1 MQQLSEDQI
10 EHFEREGDIVLRE
23 FFGRIQVDDRLNV
36 VRRAVRSMKPP
47 ARGEPQRLACGEL
60 TRCPWR
66 AGPGSAQSLALK
78 PSERREAQGP
88 RSSC

>member
-23 FFGRIQVDDRLNV
+23 FFGRVQVDDRLNV

-47 ARGEPQRLACGEL
+47 ARGEP
-60 TRCPWR
+60 
-66 AGPGSAQSLALK
+66 
-78 PSERREAQGP
+78 
-88 RSSC
+88 